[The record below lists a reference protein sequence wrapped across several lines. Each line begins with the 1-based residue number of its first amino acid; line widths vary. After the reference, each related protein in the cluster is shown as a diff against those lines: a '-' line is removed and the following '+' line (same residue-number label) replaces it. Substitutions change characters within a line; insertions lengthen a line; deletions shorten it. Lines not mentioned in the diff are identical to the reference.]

1 MNGSRPHPAEM
12 SGGDLDG
19 DTFWISRHPD
29 LIFKENEEPFDYQDQ
44 DYEANKMQTINDVQ
58 HTIEDVCNFFGEYI
72 AVDNLGLIA
81 NSHLALSDQLEDGVR
96 NKKCLQLA
104 KMHSVAVD
112 FAKKGINA
120 PHLTKELRPP
130 QYPHFMEKND
140 KPTYHSKYILGQL
153 YDKTPSYNSDIH
165 INEEEEIRATSSFPY
180 KSFLIAGYKNHIK
193 DARVI
198 KGEYDRDIF
207 RIMRQYG
214 IQNEAE
220 IVSGCLLKFTSKQ
233 YAKET
238 KIFDLKNEITHAY
251 KVIRDK

>member
-72 AVDNLGLIA
+72 AVDN
-81 NSHLALSDQLEDGVR
+81 
-96 NKKCLQLA
+96 
-104 KMHSVAVD
+104 VAVD

-130 QYPHFMEKND
+130 QYPPFMEKND
-140 KPTYHSKYILGQL
+140 KPTYHSKSILGQL

-198 KGEYDRDIF
+198 KGEYDRDIL

-238 KIFDLKNEITHAY
+238 KIFDLK
-251 KVIRDK
+251 K